1 MFNLDNFKN
10 EIKRVEEWLQK
21 EYSQINTGRATPAL
35 IDSVMVE
42 SYGSLMPIKNVASI
56 SIEDP
61 KTLLVAPWDKSQGKE
76 IERALQ
82 TSNLGFSIAAGDAG
96 VRVIVPALNTERRAQ
111 LVKLAKE
118 RLEDARISIRQARED
133 VIKALRDAKLPEDV
147 ERTIK
152 DDLQALVDEANTKLE
167 SLFKKKESDIT
178 EQ

>member
-1 MFNLDNFKN
+1 MFNLEMFKN
-10 EIKRVEEWLQK
+10 EAKRVEEWLQK

-35 IDSVMVE
+35 IDGVMVE

-82 TSNLGFSIAAGDAG
+82 MSNLGFSIAAGDAG
-96 VRVIVPALNTERRAQ
+96 VRVIVPALNTERRNQ

-118 RLEDARISIRQARED
+118 RLEDARISIRKARED
-133 VIKALRDAKLPEDV
+133 ALKELKDAKLPEDV
-147 ERTIK
+147 DRSTKNE
-152 DDLQALVDEANTKLE
+152 LQALVDAANDSLE
-167 SLFKKKESDIT
+167 GHFKKKEKDIT
-178 EQ
+178 EE